1 MTHWE
6 VVWVCFG
13 LTLAVMLWDGFQT
26 SLFERKLKERLL
38 LSAQGDDELNK
49 DAT

>member
-6 VVWVCFG
+6 VVWISFG
-13 LTLAVMLWDGFQT
+13 LTVGVMLWDGLQA

-38 LSAQGDDELNK
+38 LSAQGNDEFNK